1 MLEKGSQAPDF
12 TLLNSDGE
20 KIKLSDYR
28 GKRVVLYFY
37 PKDNTSGCT
46 KEALEFTELIK
57 DFENS
62 NTVILGV
69 SPDSVSSHKKF
80 EEKHELKVTLLA
92 DPEKKVLEKYGAWQ
106 LKKLYG
112 REYMGVVRSTYVID
126 EKGKIAESFT
136 KVKAAGHAQKVMD
149 LVCSL

>member
-1 MLEKGSQAPDF
+1 MLEKGSQAPDC